1 MPATNA
7 IAHSAFASRRTAAM
21 DIVEIHTALCVGANF
36 IPIPVVDSLAVSA
49 VQLKMIAALAR
60 YYGADFNVERGRAM
74 LAAIAIG
81 VAQEAVRRTSHA
93 AAVRA
98 WIVQI
103 PLIGIPLRKLG
114 WPAILAAYTYY
125 LGKSYVDHFESGGQF
140 ADFKPPGLLNSPV
153 ASALL
158 SPNAGAR

>member
-1 MPATNA
+1 MPATRA
-7 IAHSAFASRRTAAM
+7 LGHSEFATRRTVAM
-21 DIVEIHTALCVGANF
+21 DIVEVHTAICVGANF
-36 IPIPVVDSLAVSA
+36 IPVPIVDSLAVSA

-60 YYGADFNVERGRAM
+60 HYRADFNVERGRAM
-74 LAAIAIG
+74 LAAVAIG
-81 VAQEAVRRTSHA
+81 VAQEAVRRTSYA
-93 AAVRA
+93 AAVRT

-125 LGKSYVDHFESGGQF
+125 LGKTYVDHFESGGQF

-153 ASALL
+153 ASVLL
-158 SPNAGAR
+158 SPNAIPR